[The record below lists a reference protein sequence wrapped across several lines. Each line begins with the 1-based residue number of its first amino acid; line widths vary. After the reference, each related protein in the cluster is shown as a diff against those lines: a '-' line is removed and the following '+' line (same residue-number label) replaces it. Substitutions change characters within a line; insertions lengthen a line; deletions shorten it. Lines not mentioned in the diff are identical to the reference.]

1 MGVTGAERIAEKLI
15 ADGLSPDTA
24 IAILERATHPDMRV
38 LRSCLADLGGL
49 VARDAVRS
57 PALIIVGDVATLGAD
72 VLTSIS
78 KATPCPVL

>member
-1 MGVTGAERIAEKLI
+1 
-15 ADGLSPDTA
+15 
-24 IAILERATHPDMRV
+24 MRV

-72 VLTSIS
+72 VLSNIA
-78 KATPCPVL
+78 KAQPCPVS